1 MPRHRNNNMAQNNT
15 SYEVDREHY
24 LSMIQDIIKRMADN
38 SFAMKNWCIAVSS
51 GLFGI
56 NTWNSEEWNAYLLVL
71 IPIIMFWYLD
81 SYYLRQERLFRGV
94 YDRVRKMSINDLNNS
109 NYSLK
114 PPLKGTSEYKDDYKM
129 KKVFFSLTEFG
140 FYGILILLGIFICL
154 VISL

>member
-1 MPRHRNNNMAQNNT
+1 MQRNNTHNSMQNIT

-38 SFAMKNWCIAVSS
+38 SFAMKNWCIAISS

-56 NTWNSEEWNAYLLVL
+56 NTWKSEDWKAYLLVL

-81 SYYLRQERLFRGV
+81 AYYLRQERLFRGV
-94 YDRVRKMSINDLNNS
+94 YDRVRKMSEDELKKS

-114 PPLKGTSEYKDDYKM
+114 IPKKGTPEYKNSYNM
-129 KKVFFSLTEFG
+129 KNVFFSLTELCL
-140 FYGILILLGIFICL
+140 YGILILLGFTICL
-154 VISL
+154 VILL

>member
-1 MPRHRNNNMAQNNT
+1 
-15 SYEVDREHY
+15 
-24 LSMIQDIIKRMADN
+24 
-38 SFAMKNWCIAVSS
+38 
-51 GLFGI
+51 
-56 NTWNSEEWNAYLLVL
+56 
-71 IPIIMFWYLD
+71 MFWYFN
-81 SYYLRQERLFRGV
+81 SCYRRQERLFRGV